1 MKKIILLVGLFVSV
15 SLAQNLDYIE
25 TTVDSTDS
33 TIVIDMGVDT
43 DEFYSDYSG
52 GNEYRI
58 IGLLFVGTWTNT
70 SLTVKANTTGTGTFY
85 AVKDRG
91 GTALTI
97 TMASNTWVYLKPSE
111 WAGLRYIEL
120 SGSDEGDTRTLYLIK
135 RQY

>member
-25 TTVDSTDS
+25 TIVDSTDS
-33 TIVIDMGVDT
+33 TIVINMGTDT
-43 DEFYSDYSG
+43 DEIYSDYSG

-85 AVKDRG
+85 AVKSRD

-97 TMASNTWVYLKPSE
+97 TMATNTWVYLTPAE
-111 WAGLRYIEL
+111 FAGLRYMEL